1 MHRRSLIVVLI
12 GILSTLGGLTTID
25 YLRARDCTEQ
35 AGTWLAATKKCQ
47 LAAGEIIGTG
57 TPMIFLA
64 GIFVAAALA
73 FTMYRTLLFATGRA
87 KSAFAKE

>member
-1 MHRRSLIVVLI
+1 MRRSVITILI

-25 YLRARDCTEQ
+25 YLRARSCTEQ
-35 AGTWLAATKKCQ
+35 VGTWLTATKKCQ
-47 LAAGEIIGTG
+47 LTGGEIIGTG

-64 GIFVAAALA
+64 GVFVGAALA
-73 FTMYRTLLFATGRA
+73 FTMYRALLFATGRA